1 MKHNYHERK
10 QRRID
15 YAREQAAKSEQE
27 STRRYNTA
35 DEISSF
41 IPPGQPILVGHHSEK
56 RHRRDLEKINNNMR
70 KSIEATQKAAYYED
84 KAESIEKNTAISSD
98 NPDAL
103 DLLKNKLERLT
114 AMQEFM
120 KLTNKYIK
128 KGDKAAFLQLPG
140 ATEALW
146 TELTSA
152 TSRWDIGYPRYR
164 LSNNN
169 AVIRTT
175 KQRIA
180 QLEKLAA
187 LTTQE
192 FTFKGVRIVQ
202 NVEVNRLQLI
212 FPGKPAEAVREALRH
227 SGFIF
232 CREEM
237 AWQRQLNNAGFY
249 AAKSFLR
256 EYNPE

>member
-15 YAREQAAKSEQE
+15 YAKEQAAKNEQE
-27 STRRYNTA
+27 STRRYEA
-35 DEISSF
+35 AREISSF

-56 RHRRDLEKINNNMR
+56 RHRRDLERIDNNMR
-70 KSIEATQKAAYYED
+70 KSIEATDKAAYYED
-84 KAESIEKNTAISSD
+84 KAETIESNTAISSD

-103 DLLKNKLERLT
+103 ALLKEKLERLT
-114 AMQEFM
+114 AMQDFM
-120 KLTNKYIK
+120 KQTNKFIK
-128 KGDKAAFLQLPG
+128 KNDKAAFLKLPG

-146 TELTSA
+146 TELTSS
-152 TSRWDIGYPRYR
+152 TNRWDIGFPHYR

-169 AVIRTT
+169 AVIRNT

-192 FTFKGVRIVQ
+192 FTFKGVRVVQ
-202 NVEVNRLQLI
+202 NVEANRIQLI

-227 SGFIF
+227 NGFIF
-232 CREEM
+232 CREET
-237 AWQRQLNNAGFY
+237 AWQRLLNNAGFY

-256 EYNPE
+256 AYNPE